1 MNTDKSSLEAQSQ
14 PSCLG
19 AVSGSALSPVEWLE
33 KEVKKRFGGE
43 TFTSVFS
50 AEFEKAKQMEKEL
63 SGVSQHC
70 H

>member
-1 MNTDKSSLEAQSQ
+1 MNTEKTSIENKSQ
-14 PSCLG
+14 PSCLA

-63 SGVSQHC
+63 SGVS
-70 H
+70 